1 MLWGT
6 GIGQLFFSIRKQHT
20 VNKGT
25 RVQGNGSEYSR
36 GVVFSYSFSIY
47 CAAYHG
53 IWCSGCV
60 KSVPNQTVFSV
71 HRHSGRGHIPYII
84 IVFEPTKTGV
94 KNYISSKNFSL
105 SNFYCH
111 VCQLSKT
118 RMGHLL

>member
-25 RVQGNGSEYSR
+25 RVQGNGSEYFR

-53 IWCSGCV
+53 IWCSDLSTVYDQGAPSPYWSVLLPPPPRKGASVTCV
-60 KSVPNQTVFSV
+60 
-71 HRHSGRGHIPYII
+71 YD
-84 IVFEPTKTGV
+84 
-94 KNYISSKNFSL
+94 
-105 SNFYCH
+105 
-111 VCQLSKT
+111 
-118 RMGHLL
+118 

>member
-25 RVQGNGSEYSR
+25 RVQGNGSEYFR

-53 IWCSGCV
+53 IWCSVNCNLV
-60 KSVPNQTVFSV
+60 LQ
-71 HRHSGRGHIPYII
+71 
-84 IVFEPTKTGV
+84 
-94 KNYISSKNFSL
+94 SL
-105 SNFYCH
+105 KLFGSLF
-111 VCQLSKT
+111 QARPAL
-118 RMGHLL
+118 